1 MVAGNAVFQAS
12 DLAGAR
18 RREFISAARS
28 GRALLRDTDGFALV
42 MVPLAELEAVT
53 ELGHTAV
60 ALIRA
65 ESVLR
70 QAKARPFELG
80 AMAWLSVFDEDDRTE
95 FFDEL
100 HDAISL
106 ADSTHDLEPLRT
118 CLKAW
123 QTTARALS
131 DPTRRQILTG
141 AGDGSYAEVE
151 RPS

>member
-1 MVAGNAVFQAS
+1 MASNAVFQAS
-12 DLAGAR
+12 DLAGSR

-42 MVPLAELEAVT
+42 MVPLTELEAVT
-53 ELGHTAV
+53 ELGHTAI

-65 ESVLR
+65 ESMLR
-70 QAKARPFELG
+70 QDKARPFDLG
-80 AMAWLSVFDEDDRTE
+80 AMAWLSVFDEDDRID

-100 HDAISL
+100 HDAITL
-106 ADSTHDLEPLRT
+106 ADSTHDLQPLRT
-118 CLKAW
+118 CLRDW

-131 DPTRRQILTG
+131 DPTRRQILTA
-141 AGDGSYAEVE
+141 AGDGEYAEVE